1 MSWDVFV
8 SLSSLGV
15 FGKLYAITDNKLL
28 IMNHT
33 LTLLH
38 RRTLNTVHCEQEF
51 GIQHVLMNENY
62 IVYLKHEMFEP
73 YWCIEIFRHGEYKTL
88 FRRIVHRKKIYPQ
101 QFSLDGH
108 LLGLVTMNTL
118 YAVYYTVMD
127 IRNGESVHYCC
138 ERKMTNIRTP
148 FFYLYAPPLIFV
160 YNDLVVQ
167 TFGTNQCTLYR
178 LSSSTLYKRIHFPG
192 VILQLTM
199 NDKNLVVL
207 IVRGNAFRIVIQN
220 LETGKRTH
228 YFLPS
233 ESSPQKGMIKSS
245 SMLLVFATK
254 EGLFI
259 VFDFR
264 VGAWYRYDLNCTCH
278 TIVVQNNMVYLSVR
292 ENNFWK
298 VMEISFTMIPTRELF
313 LFVYKGILGNVDEN
327 YDLKRYLLEF
337 IGPPVYRGPI
347 KTHLFLDQ
355 LCQY

>member
-15 FGKLYAITDNKLL
+15 PGKLYAITDNILL
-28 IMNHT
+28 IKNYT
-33 LTLLH
+33 LTVLN
-38 RRTLNTVHCEQEF
+38 RRTLNTIHCEEEC
-51 GIQHVLMNENY
+51 GVQHVLMNENY
-62 IVYLKHEMFEP
+62 IVYLRHEFFEP
-73 YWCIEIFRHGEYKTL
+73 YWCIEIFRHNEYKTL

-108 LLGLVTMNTL
+108 LLGIVTMNTL

-127 IRNGESVHYCC
+127 IRNGESVHYHC
-138 ERKMTNIRTP
+138 ERKITNARTP

-160 YNDLVVQ
+160 HNDLVAQ

-178 LSSSTLYKRIHFPG
+178 LSSASLVKRIHFPG
-192 VILQLTM
+192 IILHLTM
-199 NDKNLVVL
+199 SDGHLAVLVA
-207 IVRGNAFRIVIQN
+207 RGNAFRIIIQN

-233 ESSPQKGMIKSS
+233 EVSPQRAMMHSS
-245 SMLLVFATK
+245 SLLFVFATK
-254 EGLFI
+254 QGLLI

-264 VGAWYRYDLNCTCH
+264 VGAWYQHDLNCACH
-278 TIVVQNNMVYLSVR
+278 KIVVQHNMVYLSIKK
-292 ENNFWK
+292 NNFWK
-298 VMEISFTMIPTRELF
+298 VMEISFTMMSTRDF
-313 LFVYKGILGNVDEN
+313 YLFVFKGFLGNIDEN

-347 KTHLFLDQ
+347 KGHLFLDQ
-355 LCQY
+355 LF